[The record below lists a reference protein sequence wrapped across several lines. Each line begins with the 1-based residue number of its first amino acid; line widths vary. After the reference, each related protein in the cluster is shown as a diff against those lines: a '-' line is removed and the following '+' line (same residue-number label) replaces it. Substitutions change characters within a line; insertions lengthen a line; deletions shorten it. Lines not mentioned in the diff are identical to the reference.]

1 MAEGFLHI
9 PEDPDKVSRARAW
22 KNGGEVPYHCRAAS
36 HILCKGRSM
45 HGTAA
50 PLRIA
55 EDVGEGACKALKAL
69 VLSSSP
75 PTSVRKEG
83 APPCCC
89 LAGPRSAEWI
99 LHTF

>member
-1 MAEGFLHI
+1 
-9 PEDPDKVSRARAW
+9 
-22 KNGGEVPYHCRAAS
+22 
-36 HILCKGRSM
+36 M

-55 EDVGEGACKALKAL
+55 EDVGEGAWKAPKAL

-99 LHTF
+99 LHAF